1 VVNVPPDLV
10 YINGGPKDIAAQAVV
25 SHDGTDSNP
34 ANNTAT
40 ATTKVVAIADVQV
53 TGATATGPREVLI
66 GTPGSLSLD
75 VTIANAGPSSPIDT
89 VLTTSAS
96 GSSGVAVAP
105 ATYTS
110 EQRALA
116 TGNPRTISST
126 ATLTCT
132 SPGVK
137 TVTMAA
143 NLALKNAADID
154 PDTANNA
161 RTVSAQVDCVVP
173 IAINVR
179 PQGSPNSV
187 NLNTDATVAALTT
200 KAGEYKLPIAFD
212 ATKIDVSTVLWGLRS
227 NLFNVATPSGARE
240 IHGMGHP
247 ERSYELDERTRD
259 ADLDLLMHFKPANSG
274 LTLTSTES
282 CLKGRYKAP
291 DGNTYTFLG
300 CDSVRVVN

>member
-1 VVNVPPDLV
+1 
-10 YINGGPKDIAAQAVV
+10 V
-25 SHDGTDSNP
+25 S
-34 ANNTAT
+34 
-40 ATTKVVAIADVQV
+40 V
-53 TGATATGPREVLI
+53 
-66 GTPGSLSLD
+66 
-75 VTIANAGPSSPIDT
+75 
-89 VLTTSAS
+89 
-96 GSSGVAVAP
+96 
-105 ATYTS
+105 
-110 EQRALA
+110 
-116 TGNPRTISST
+116 
-126 ATLTCT
+126 
-132 SPGVK
+132 
-137 TVTMAA
+137 
-143 NLALKNAADID
+143 
-154 PDTANNA
+154 
-161 RTVSAQVDCVVP
+161 QVDCVVP